1 MAKTSKHNK
10 NKHNKNRHNKVIK
23 PRKLVLVITDKPI
36 TKRKT
41 QRRLRT
47 PRRKRRTHKKKR
59 N

>member
-10 NKHNKNRHNKVIK
+10 NKHNKVTK
-23 PRKLVLVITDKPI
+23 PRKLILVITDKPI

-41 QRRLRT
+41 QRRRRT
-47 PRRKRRTHKKKR
+47 PRRKRRTHKKRR